1 MFIRNQWYVAAWDG
15 EVGRTPLA
23 RTLLG
28 EPIVLYR
35 KISGEIVALADA
47 CPHRMLPLSMGMV
60 EGDNLRCRYHG
71 VMFDG
76 AGKCVEMPGAAQ
88 RLDYLKAKTYPVVE
102 RYRFIWVWIGEAD
115 KADPALLPDLWPCE
129 KQGWAFE
136 GGAYFIKAN
145 YKLMIDNLMD
155 LTHETH
161 VHPGSIG
168 QAEILEAPIQVKAE
182 GDRVFVSRWMPD
194 VDNPPFWQM
203 NSGLSGKVDRW
214 QICQFMAPGAVIIDV
229 GVAPVGLIGGID
241 GDRTK
246 GANGFVID
254 LMTPSGENSCWYFWG
269 LARNFHADDV
279 GFGQRART
287 AQGMVFMEDVEVLEA
302 QQASIDALPHE
313 KMRAFDI
320 DGGAVRARAV
330 LDRME
335 RAQVQAQTAPVAAE

>member
-15 EVGRTPLA
+15 EVGRKPLA

-35 KISGEIVALADA
+35 RIDGGVAAMADA
-47 CPHRMLPLSMGMV
+47 CPHRLAPLSIGMV
-60 EGDNLRCRYHG
+60 EGDNIRCKYHG

-76 AGKCVEMPGAAQ
+76 EGGCVEMPGQGQ
-88 RLDYLKAKTYPVVE
+88 RLDYLKVRTYPVVE
-102 RYRFIWVWIGEAD
+102 RYRFVWVWIGEAD

-129 KQGWAFE
+129 AEGWAFD

-168 QAEILEAPIQVKAE
+168 QAELMSAPIQVKAE
-182 GDRVFVSRWMPD
+182 GEQVFVSRWMPG

-203 NSGLSGKVDRW
+203 NSGLAGPVDRW
-214 QICQFMAPGAVIIDV
+214 QICRFIAPSAVIIDV
-229 GVAPVGLIGGID
+229 GVAPVGVVGGID
-241 GDRTK
+241 GERTK
-246 GANGFVID
+246 GANGFVVD
-254 LMTPSGENSCWYFWG
+254 LMTPSSENTCWYFWG
-269 LARNFHADDV
+269 LARNFHVSDP

-287 AQGMVFMEDVEVLEA
+287 AQGKVFMEDVEVLEA
-302 QQASIDALPHE
+302 QQATMDALPDQ
-313 KMRAFDI
+313 KIRAFDI

-335 RAQVQAQTAPVAAE
+335 RAQAQQAATQSAA